1 MEYMTPLQG
10 FMATSIVTSDVDN
23 ATIVL
28 NSQGQVTLNTNYPNM
43 WQAIQTFL
51 NTISFDPSAG
61 DVPILVEGNMAG
73 VSSITYDSGF
83 IGYNLANEGEIDIGV
98 VSTATSALN
107 IYKLTGTGPYTIS
120 GPIFTIDNAGNTF
133 LNGGLIVGPT
143 SWSFVAGSNPGQ
155 AIPYRSQGAY
165 IGWNLSDGT
174 GETDYLNAPGGGTGG
189 HYFYNWNGSAWNNLA
204 YIDDVGN
211 FTALS
216 AAGAAS
222 QGIIRAPNWNGTNW
236 GLQIGANIS
245 GIAAIMINAP
255 SGFSDWLEQFM
266 VNGAHMWRVDA
277 SGNAVA
283 AGTVSGAALAGGI
296 INSNQ
301 TLASFAGTSAGTVY
315 WSMPFQGTAYKKV
328 IIYFDGYGNTTTTAQ
343 TITYPVA
350 FAYTPNIYNPNSVAG
365 LNATITEL
373 AINPVSTSTYTGF
386 VVLEGF

>member
-120 GPIFTIDNAGNTF
+120 GPIFTIDNAGNVT
-133 LNGGLIVGPT
+133 T
-143 SWSFVAGSNPGQ
+143 
-155 AIPYRSQGAY
+155 
-165 IGWNLSDGT
+165 
-174 GETDYLNAPGGGTGG
+174 
-189 HYFYNWNGSAWNNLA
+189 
-204 YIDDVGN
+204 
-211 FTALS
+211 LS
-216 AAGAAS
+216 AASAAS
-222 QGIIRAPNWNGTNW
+222 QGIIRAPNWNGTGA
-236 GLQIGANIS
+236 GLQIGSDTSAIS
-245 GIAAIMINAP
+245 GIAVNAP
-255 SGFSDWLEQFM
+255 SGFIDWLEQLM
-266 VNGAHMWRVDA
+266 VNGAVMWHVDA
-277 SGNAVA
+277 FGNAVA
-283 AGTVSGAALAGGI
+283 NGTVTGAILAGAI

-301 TLASFAGTSAGTVY
+301 TLASFAGTTAGTVY

-328 IIYFDGYGNTTTTAQ
+328 IIYFDGYENDTTTAQ

-365 LNATITEL
+365 LSATITEL
-373 AINPVSTSTYTGF
+373 AINPDSASTYTGF

>member
-120 GPIFTIDNAGNTF
+120 GPIFTIDNAGN
-133 LNGGLIVGPT
+133 VT
-143 SWSFVAGSNPGQ
+143 S
-155 AIPYRSQGAY
+155 
-165 IGWNLSDGT
+165 
-174 GETDYLNAPGGGTGG
+174 
-189 HYFYNWNGSAWNNLA
+189 
-204 YIDDVGN
+204 
-211 FTALS
+211 LS
-216 AAGAAS
+216 AAGAPG
-222 QGIIRAPNWNGTNW
+222 QGVIRAPHWNGSTW
-236 GLQIGANIS
+236 GLQIGGDAS
-245 GIAAIMINAP
+245 GVAAIMVNAP
-255 SGFSDWLEQFM
+255 SGFGNWLEQLM
-266 VNGAHMWRVDA
+266 VNGATVWHIDTSGNAVATGALMVNAPSGFGNWLEQLMVNNATMWHVDA

-283 AGTVSGAALAGGI
+283 AGNVTGATLAGAI

-350 FAYTPNIYNPNSVAG
+350 FTYTPIIYNPNSVAG

>member
-120 GPIFTIDNAGNTF
+120 GPIFTIDNAGN
-133 LNGGLIVGPT
+133 VT
-143 SWSFVAGSNPGQ
+143 S
-155 AIPYRSQGAY
+155 
-165 IGWNLSDGT
+165 
-174 GETDYLNAPGGGTGG
+174 
-189 HYFYNWNGSAWNNLA
+189 
-204 YIDDVGN
+204 
-211 FTALS
+211 LS
-216 AAGAAS
+216 AAGAPG
-222 QGIIRAPNWNGTNW
+222 QGVIRAPNWNGTNW
-236 GLQIGANIS
+236 GLQIGAYIAGAA
-245 GIAAIMINAP
+245 GIMVNAP
-255 SGFSDWLEQFM
+255 SGFSDWIEQFM
-266 VNGAHMWRVDA
+266 INGTHIWHIDA

-283 AGTVSGAALAGGI
+283 AGNVTGATLAGAI

-350 FAYTPNIYNPNSVAG
+350 FTYTPSIYNPNSVAG
-365 LNATITEL
+365 LNATTTEL
-373 AINPVSTSTYTGF
+373 AINPVSASAYTGF